1 MKYISEMEY
10 ESHSMSIYNVYG
22 SVNVTPNVDLF
33 DYIYEMQLRIGIWNA
48 SINWDMKR
56 NQELGYETQ
65 LRIGI

>member
-1 MKYISEMEY
+1 MEY
-10 ESHSMSIYNVYG
+10 ESYSMSIYNVYG